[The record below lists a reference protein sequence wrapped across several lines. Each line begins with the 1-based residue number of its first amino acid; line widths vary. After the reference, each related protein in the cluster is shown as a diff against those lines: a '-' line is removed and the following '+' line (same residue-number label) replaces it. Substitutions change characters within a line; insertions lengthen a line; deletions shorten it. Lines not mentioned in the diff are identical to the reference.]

1 MPYVGKEIVK
11 MPDGSTGVRAKEI
24 PQAALDSGYWAQA
37 PAEFGGMFWF
47 LGTNPMRERKKPWE
61 EYHGPAPAPTSPDGF
76 LEVYG
81 PEPGPNSLKWV
92 WRGARG
98 TFKTKTEPPANI
110 EFIARELEKWGLPRP
125 TFCANPYGERV
136 VFVFGGSDNALARY
150 QDFPAG
156 DLLDNVFDDVI
167 ARWQDCLAWQDPKSF
182 PVWAI
187 LHHTL
192 SAESQRLIK
201 EAQEG

>member
-24 PQAALDSGYWAQA
+24 PQAALDSGYWAKA
-37 PAEFGGMFWF
+37 PDEFGGMFWF
-47 LGTNPMRERKKPWE
+47 LGTSPMRERKKPWE
-61 EYHGPAPAPTSPDGF
+61 EYHGPAPAPTAPDGF
-76 LEVYG
+76 LDVYG
-81 PEPGPNSLKWV
+81 AEPGPNSLKWV
-92 WRGARG
+92 WRQARK
-98 TFKTKTEPPANI
+98 TFNQKQSPPANS
-110 EFIARELEKWGLPRP
+110 ELIAGELAPFGLAAPRWF
-125 TFCANPYGERV
+125 TNNYGERV
-136 VFVFGGSDNALARY
+136 LILHEATQNGLVRY
-150 QDFPAG
+150 LDFPAEALAG
-156 DLLDNVFDDVI
+156 PTLDGLI
-167 ARWQDCLAWQDPKSF
+167 AAWQDAIAWTDPKSF